1 MKFKVKSLQKPT
13 VTAAAFLLG
22 ANVVLDVTTGHRE
35 GVVALARVATYVALG
50 LLSAP
55 LWAWVIGRKIPLFYT
70 AYKALAGVVRKTLTA
85 PTTQVVVGGWVA
97 IGWTGALAS
106 NAWSFVRPGGRWMAP
121 LDVFTGDAFATG
133 GGVLGGIALA
143 AIVTIAMILMKKRAK
158 NRPDKNDVHNTGL
171 EKLLAPSI
179 SEVAHLLCEPGSLQE
194 VTRPFL
200 GDALVRRERL
210 HGIFT
215 TYCLVPLFLSDAASG
230 IGVFCPTGL
239 GKGANTVGNTVF
251 RPGGQRTRYDDGH
264 GLGYIGPQI
273 LVSNTAEI
281 TTSIKWRVAV
291 ARAALRQRHDGAE
304 PTHEQIRELVTVY
317 DPTGVCRTHPDL
329 APFRKGWDPLEV
341 VTDRATAQRLAEGLL
356 TTELNSNTPNAAYF
370 AKHAVRILT
379 AFLLAAHRAG
389 LPLSQTADWSD
400 EIQHDPTVATQL
412 ATILAGPNGDREDKA
427 AYEKFNATFMRLR
440 NGGDGERS
448 AVWGTVAGALEPF
461 TSVAV
466 QASTN
471 PAYNEAM
478 VDAAAAVT
486 TPYSMLYVI
495 MPINP
500 TELDSMR
507 PVYLAFMENLLDAAV
522 REATRNNPARPALA
536 LPLLWTLDE
545 FESTRCMPKLPENLA
560 SVRKYNIRIQW
571 LTQTFSGLSAV
582 FSDAQMGGV
591 IGNSGA
597 ILTYAGYSGHDD
609 HLKHIVEEIGART
622 VTKIS
627 KSKRGGES
635 AGESESKD
643 RVQLVDVARLSS
655 ELHADKM
662 LLQLTGASAGTAA
675 GEVQL
680 RPFIVRQRRVVAS
693 KTELKFGWFVDPVTN
708 ARLERGTAEGVV
720 AHDRPSDRRWV
731 RPAQRLYRSL
741 AARTRQPRS
750 EPDTA

>member
-1 MKFKVKSLQKPT
+1 M
-13 VTAAAFLLG
+13 
-22 ANVVLDVTTGHRE
+22 
-35 GVVALARVATYVALG
+35 
-50 LLSAP
+50 
-55 LWAWVIGRKIPLFYT
+55 WVIGKKIPLLYT
-70 AYKALAGVVRKTLTA
+70 AYKALAGVVRKA
-85 PTTQVVVGGWVA
+85 FTTPAVQVVLGGWCAV
-97 IGWTGALAS
+97 GLTGALAS
-106 NAWSFVRPGGRWMAP
+106 NAFSFVRPGAQWIAP
-121 LDVFTGDAFATG
+121 LDVFTNPDGAFAAG

-143 AIVTIAMILMKKRAK
+143 ITATIALLLMKKRAK
-158 NRPDKNDVHNTGL
+158 NRPDKDDVHNTGL
-171 EKLLAPSI
+171 ERLLSPTI
-179 SEVAHLLCEPGSLQE
+179 GEVAHLLVEPGSLDE
-194 VTRPFL
+194 VTRPYL
-200 GDALVRRERL
+200 GDALVRRARL
-210 HGIFT
+210 HGLYS
-215 TYCLVPLFLSDAASG
+215 TYCLVPLYLSDAASG
-230 IGVFCPTGL
+230 IGVFGPTGM
-239 GKGANTVGNTVF
+239 GKGANTVANTVL
-251 RPGGQRTRYDDGH
+251 RPGGQRTRWDDGH
-264 GLGYIGPQI
+264 GLGYIGPQV

-281 TTSIKWRVAV
+281 TTSIKWRMAV

-304 PTHEQIRELVTVY
+304 PTHEQVRELVTVY

-329 APFRKGWDPLEV
+329 APYRKGWDPLEV

-356 TTELNSNTPNAAYF
+356 TTELNSTTPNAAYF

-412 ATILAGPNGDREDKA
+412 AKILAGATADREDKA
-427 AYEKFNATFMRLR
+427 AYEKFNATYMRLR

-486 TPYSMLYVI
+486 TPYAVLYVI

-500 TELDSMR
+500 LELDSMR
-507 PVYLAFMENLLDAAV
+507 PVYLAFMENLLDTAI
-522 REATRNNPARPALA
+522 REATRNNPGKPALP

-545 FESTRCMPKLPENLA
+545 FESTRCMPKLAENLA
-560 SVRKYNIRIQW
+560 SLRKYNIRIQW
-571 LTQTFSGLSAV
+571 VTQTFSGLSAV
-582 FSDAQMGGV
+582 FNAAQMGGV
-591 IGNSGA
+591 VGNSGA
-597 ILTYAGYSGHDD
+597 ILTYGGYSGHDD

-635 AGESESKD
+635 TGESSSKD
-643 RVQLVDVARLSS
+643 RVQLVDVARLAS
-655 ELHADKM
+655 EVHADKM
-662 LLQLTGASAGTAA
+662 ILQTTGATAGTAA
-675 GEVQL
+675 GKVQL
-680 RPFIVRQRRVVAS
+680 RPFIVRQRRAVAS
-693 KTELKFGWFVDPVTN
+693 KNEIKFGWFVDPVTN

-731 RPAQRLYRSL
+731 RPIQRLYLTL
-741 AARTRQPRS
+741 AARVRRPRS